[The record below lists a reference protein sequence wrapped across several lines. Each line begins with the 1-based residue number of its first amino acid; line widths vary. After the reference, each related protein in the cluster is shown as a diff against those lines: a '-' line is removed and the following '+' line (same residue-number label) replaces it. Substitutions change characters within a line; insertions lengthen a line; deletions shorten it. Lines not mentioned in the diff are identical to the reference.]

1 MAKVIKN
8 SPAYKEGIKEGDI
21 ILQIDDVKLEKMAEL
36 REYIYSKKPGD
47 EVRII
52 YLKNNK
58 KTETKLKLAKK

>member
-1 MAKVIKN
+1 M
-8 SPAYKEGIKEGDI
+8 KEGDI

>member
-1 MAKVIKN
+1 
-8 SPAYKEGIKEGDI
+8 
-21 ILQIDDVKLEKMAEL
+21 MAEL

-58 KTETKLKLAKK
+58 KTEIKLKLAKNNKELVKSSFFWSRCCYDPRAIFYDI